1 MPHRLTIICGA
12 YGSGKTEFAI
22 AYALKLKENS
32 TAPVGLVDLDIVNPY
47 FRSRDITEELGKQG
61 LTVISTEP
69 GLEYSDMPAL
79 SPRIFATLQDRRY
92 QVVFDVG
99 GDPAGARAL
108 GRFNRYFVEESYN
121 LWIVINPFRPD
132 TRTTEA
138 TIGMIQRLQ
147 EAGRLRASGIISN
160 INLGSETDWELWNKG
175 LQQVTKV
182 ADAVQLPIV
191 YQAVEAGFLEAH
203 RPRLDAYPVFPLHLK
218 MLVPWA

>member
-1 MPHRLTIICGA
+1 MQPRLTLICGA

-22 AYALKLKENS
+22 SYALALKDS
-32 TAPVGLVDLDIVNPY
+32 SSRAVALIDLDIVNPY
-47 FRSRDITEELGKQG
+47 FRSRDIADQLGKQG

-79 SPRIFATLQDRRY
+79 SPRIFAALQDRRY

-108 GRFNRYFVEESYN
+108 GRFNSYFTEEPHN
-121 LWIVINPFRPD
+121 LWIVINPFRPE

-138 TIGMIQRLQ
+138 TIGMIRRLE
-147 EAGRLRASGIISN
+147 EAGRLKAGGIISN

-175 LQQVTKV
+175 LQQVTEV

-203 RPRLDAYPVFPLHLK
+203 RSQLDAYPVFPLHLK